1 MARASLH
8 AARTIAFT
16 TLVCAKLIQTFTWRQ
31 EGSSESIG
39 DCMKDRYFVGALAIS
54 FLTLLATI
62 YVLSLSTLF
71 HMISL
76 AFKQWIKIL
85 LVAGSVTTV
94 SRMFLMINP
103 PLKKQENSIPHL
115 PLAS

>member
-1 MARASLH
+1 
-8 AARTIAFT
+8 
-16 TLVCAKLIQTFTWRQ
+16 
-31 EGSSESIG
+31 
-39 DCMKDRYFVGALAIS
+39 MKDRYFVGALAIS